1 MTWHVLQAPGGL
13 VAILMIHGGQAPMYR
28 LQQLEQQDEQE
39 NDLDVMTLLETRPD
53 VMVLIMTFHRCV
65 VMLAACRVVLP

>member
-1 MTWHVLQAPGGL
+1 
-13 VAILMIHGGQAPMYR
+13 MYR